1 MAPVALKRDAPNRT
15 PELLPRHRA
24 DTSAAPVQGPTT
36 GEIMTVTVIA
46 TEQDPAS
53 LTSPCRA
60 APGVATLTDQLQAV
74 AASLRQLDF
83 GSSDAATWIALD
95 TALAS
100 VHVALVMLDDVAV
113 HVIQADART
122 AR

>member
-1 MAPVALKRDAPNRT
+1 
-15 PELLPRHRA
+15 
-24 DTSAAPVQGPTT
+24 
-36 GEIMTVTVIA
+36 MTVTVIA

-100 VHVALVMLDDVAV
+100 DL
-113 HVIQADART
+113 QK
-122 AR
+122 